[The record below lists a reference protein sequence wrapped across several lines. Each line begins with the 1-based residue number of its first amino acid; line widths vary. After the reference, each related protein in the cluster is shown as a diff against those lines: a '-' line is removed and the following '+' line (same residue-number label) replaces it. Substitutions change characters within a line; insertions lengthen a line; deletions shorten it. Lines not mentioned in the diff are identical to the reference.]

1 MRPIKIIILF
11 NKETKQPNDSW
22 LIFQE
27 SPRANQDYMIL
38 IFGNSS
44 FLVNFSWLL
53 RIDVSNFDAKL
64 SVFSFS
70 LKGTI

>member
-1 MRPIKIIILF
+1 MSPIKIIILF

-38 IFGNSS
+38 IFGNST
-44 FLVNFSWLL
+44 FLVNLAGF
-53 RIDVSNFDAKL
+53 
-64 SVFSFS
+64 
-70 LKGTI
+70 